1 MAHKFNGVDVRTP
14 TSFSWDSEEIET
26 PESGT
31 TLDGLDHSD
40 VLTNKVSLA
49 YAWLDPTAEEVST
62 ILTLVKRSRYVT
74 ITYPDAET
82 GTYLTKEFKPTSKG
96 APLRD
101 LRVGA
106 MLYTSLSLGFKER

>member
-14 TSFSWDSEEIET
+14 TSFSWDTKEIET
-26 PESGT
+26 SGSGM

-40 VLTNKVSLA
+40 VLAEKIILKYEWS
-49 YAWLDPTAEEVST
+49 DPTKEEVSAYLQL
-62 ILTLVKRSRYVT
+62 IKQSRYIE

-82 GTYLTKEFKPTSKG
+82 GTYLTKQFKPTNKS
-96 APLRD
+96 APFRE

-106 MLYTSLSLGFKER
+106 ILYSSLSFGFEER